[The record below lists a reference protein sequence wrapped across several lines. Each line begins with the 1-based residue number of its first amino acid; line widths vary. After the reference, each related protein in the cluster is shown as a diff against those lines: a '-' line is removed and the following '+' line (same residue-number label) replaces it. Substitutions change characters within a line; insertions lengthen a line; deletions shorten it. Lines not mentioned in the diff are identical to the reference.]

1 MKLVVFDLDDTLI
14 DGSLCNRVLP
24 ESIMVLEFFKKRGIM
39 MAIASDNSDARWFLK
54 KNNLC
59 KYFVSVEAFRADD
72 KVPHIKRILEST
84 GIHKNDCIFIDDCP
98 ENIRGSTLFGITSL
112 LVNHKTGVTLL
123 DVLGLDK

>member
-14 DGSLCNRVLP
+14 DGAVCDKVLP
-24 ESIMVLEFFKKRGIM
+24 ESLVVLEFFKKRGVL
-39 MAIASDNSDARWFLK
+39 MAIASDNSDAKWFIK

-59 KYFVSVEAFRADD
+59 KYFVRVEAFRADD

-98 ENIRGSTLFGITSL
+98 ENIKGCLLFGITSL
-112 LVNHKTGVTLL
+112 LVDHKKGVTLS
-123 DVLGLDK
+123 DVLGLYK